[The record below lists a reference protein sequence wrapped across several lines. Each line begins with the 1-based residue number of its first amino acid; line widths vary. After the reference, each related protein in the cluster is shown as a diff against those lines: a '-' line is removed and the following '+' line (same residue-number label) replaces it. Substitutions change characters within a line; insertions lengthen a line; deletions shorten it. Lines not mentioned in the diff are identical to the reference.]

1 MAQVYH
7 FYANQVYAKGSS
19 QYNIQIHDCF
29 STTHNSQC
37 IHQPRC
43 LPKDKWLK
51 LMRYKHKTEFYL
63 AVRKNGIITFAIKW
77 IKLEIIMLSEVS
89 QTQTNISF
97 HVFLPMQTLDLNF
110 T

>member
-1 MAQVYH
+1 
-7 FYANQVYAKGSS
+7 
-19 QYNIQIHDCF
+19 
-29 STTHNSQC
+29 
-37 IHQPRC
+37 
-43 LPKDKWLK
+43 
-51 LMRYKHKTEFYL
+51 MRYKHKTEFYL